1 MSACRIPLFK
11 VIEALKVAT
20 ARVRTKQ
27 AINAVLAK
35 VPMSD
40 WQLRDAIRDLANEAD
55 WQGFSRGIFSSKA
68 IGDMQ

>member
-1 MSACRIPLFK
+1 MIASRIPLFK
-11 VIEALKVAT
+11 VVGALKVAT

-27 AINAVLAK
+27 AINAVLAR
-35 VPMSD
+35 VPVSD
-40 WQLRDAIRDLANEAD
+40 WQLRDAIWDIAHEAD